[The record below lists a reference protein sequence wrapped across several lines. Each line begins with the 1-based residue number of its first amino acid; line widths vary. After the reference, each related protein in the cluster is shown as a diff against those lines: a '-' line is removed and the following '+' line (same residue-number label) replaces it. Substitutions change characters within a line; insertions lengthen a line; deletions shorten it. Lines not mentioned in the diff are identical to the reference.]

1 MPSQRR
7 FIRVAL
13 DSTVDHRLRFE
24 SPDYAELVLAVVIVW
39 GVCDGLSMVLAAEFA
54 GRRLEANPIMR
65 ALLATPPLAIAVK
78 LGGAVAAGA
87 LALAG
92 ERFIRTVPGW
102 RVWFAC
108 LIGAGIGVTAL
119 NLLVA
124 FAVV

>member
-1 MPSQRR
+1 V
-7 FIRVAL
+7 I
-13 DSTVDHRLRFE
+13 TVVNHRLRFE
-24 SPDYAELVLAVVIVW
+24 RPDYAELVLAVVIVW
-39 GVCDGLSMVLAAEFA
+39 GVCDGLSTLLAAEFA
-54 GRRLEANPIMR
+54 GAHLEANPFIRPLLSMP
-65 ALLATPPLAIAVK
+65 ALAFVVK

-108 LIGAGIGVTAL
+108 LIGVGIAVTIL

>member
-1 MPSQRR
+1 MNY
-7 FIRVAL
+7 RV
-13 DSTVDHRLRFE
+13 RFE
-24 SPDYAELVLAVVIVW
+24 KPDYAELVLAVVIVW
-39 GVCDGLSMVLAAEFA
+39 GVCDGLSTLLAAEFA
-54 GRRLEANPIMR
+54 GRHMEANPLIR
-65 ALLATPPLAIAVK
+65 ALLDTPTLAFAVK

-92 ERFIRTVPGW
+92 ERFIKTVPGW

-108 LIGAGIGVTAL
+108 LIGVGLAVTAL

>member
-1 MPSQRR
+1 M
-7 FIRVAL
+7 
-13 DSTVDHRLRFE
+13 THRLRFE
-24 SPDYAELVLAVVIVW
+24 TPDYTELVLAVVVVW

-54 GRRLEANPIMR
+54 GAHLEANPLMR
-65 ALLATPPLAIAVK
+65 ALLATPPLAFVVK

-92 ERFIRTVPGW
+92 ERFITTVPGW
-102 RVWFAC
+102 RVWFAG
-108 LIGAGIGVTAL
+108 LIGVGIAVTAI